1 MSTKKSKSDEKPS
14 PELQALYKEYWATK
28 TKYGKQIMDAMDRF
42 GVYSDQVER
51 IQLREAKSINA
62 LYEKIK
68 KQEEALN
75 TTCKKIIDEFVY
87 IQSNIIKNVFKNKE
101 NDLFRAN
108 NIGIVYQQDNLLT
121 DFTALEN
128 VYLSSQAQ

>member
-28 TKYGKQIMDAMDRF
+28 TKFGQQIMDAMDRF

-62 LYEKIK
+62 IYEKIK
-68 KQEEALN
+68 KQEEADKEKAAAAKSSGS
-75 TTCKKIIDEFVY
+75 KKKKK
-87 IQSNIIKNVFKNKE
+87 SIKKGSKKSIK
-101 NDLFRAN
+101 R
-108 NIGIVYQQDNLLT
+108 
-121 DFTALEN
+121 
-128 VYLSSQAQ
+128 SSKRSRKRRSRRR

>member
-28 TKYGKQIMDAMDRF
+28 TKFGQQIMDAMDRF

-62 LYEKIK
+62 IYEKIK
-68 KQEEALN
+68 KQEDKDKEKSAAVAAAKSSGS
-75 TTCKKIIDEFVY
+75 KKKKK
-87 IQSNIIKNVFKNKE
+87 SLKRGSKKSIKRGSKKSKK
-101 NDLFRAN
+101 RR
-108 NIGIVYQQDNLLT
+108 
-121 DFTALEN
+121 
-128 VYLSSQAQ
+128 SRRR